1 MVSKNNLKT
10 HFFAWAVQV
19 LDVFSLYSSTDNDIY
34 LIETLKSVPGAV
46 PINNNDIINDDGDQD
61 VQQD

>member
-1 MVSKNNLKT
+1 M
-10 HFFAWAVQV
+10 

-34 LIETLKSVPGAV
+34 LIETLKSVPDAV
-46 PINNNDIINDDGDQD
+46 PINNNDIINDDDDQD